1 MAAYERRK
9 WPLRASTTRDVLAH
23 LMDRHDVTGA
33 EIAKF
38 LGGPGRSRE
47 AMAGKKSLGFA
58 AVKRLRER
66 FGISADVF
74 DDTIGAEGRKSEA

>member
-1 MAAYERRK
+1 
-9 WPLRASTTRDVLAH
+9 
-23 LMDRHDVTGA
+23 
-33 EIAKF
+33 
-38 LGGPGRSRE
+38 
-47 AMAGKKSLGFA
+47 MAGKKSLGFA